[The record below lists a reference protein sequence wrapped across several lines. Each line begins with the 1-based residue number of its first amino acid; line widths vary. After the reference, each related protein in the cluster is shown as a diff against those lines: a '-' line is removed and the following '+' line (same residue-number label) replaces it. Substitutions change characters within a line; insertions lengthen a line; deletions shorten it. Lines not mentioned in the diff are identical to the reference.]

1 MSFNRVA
8 AMSHRAIAPGLYELR
23 LGQVNAH
30 LIDDDDEGLTLI
42 DTGYPVSA
50 DMILGAIRELGHSPK
65 DLRHIIVTHCHE
77 DHAGSLAELKRL
89 TPARSYMHPIDAA
102 MTRQGRSLR
111 PLSAG
116 PGLLNRLIYKLIVR
130 KAQASIEPAE
140 VDQEVADGEV
150 LPIAGGLR
158 VIHAPGHCAGQ
169 IALHWPRH
177 GGVLF
182 AADTCASMFGLAM
195 SPAYEDLELGRPTL
209 ARLAGEEFAIATFG
223 HGKPITGGAAAK
235 FRRKFQR

>member
-1 MSFNRVA
+1 M
-8 AMSHRAIAPGLYELR
+8 HPQPIAPGLYELR

-30 LIDDDDEGLTLI
+30 LIDGQDDGLTLI
-42 DTGYPVSA
+42 DTGYPGSA
-50 DMILGAIRELGHSPK
+50 AAILSAIRELGRSPD

-89 TPARSYMHPIDAA
+89 TPARSYMHPVDAA
-102 MTRQGRSLR
+102 MTREGRSLR
-111 PLSAG
+111 PLLPG
-116 PGLLNRLIYKLIVR
+116 PGLLNGIIYRLIIR
-130 KAQASIEPAE
+130 KAQSSIEPAE
-140 VDQEVADGEV
+140 IDHEVDDGEV
-150 LPIAGGLR
+150 LVIAGGIC

-182 AADTCASMFGLAM
+182 AADTCASVFGLAM
-195 SPAYEDLELGRPTL
+195 SPAYEDIELGRQTLSRL
-209 ARLAGEEFAIATFG
+209 AREDFAIATFG

-235 FRRKFQR
+235 FRRKFNR